1 MSLTRYLKRNYI
13 KSHSLS
19 LKGQETMW
27 AMTTRERKILKK
39 VIPKEFMSKPIQV
52 PNGGET
58 SIEEISKVNL
68 KVLGKK

>member
-1 MSLTRYLKRNYI
+1 
-13 KSHSLS
+13 
-19 LKGQETMW
+19 MW

-39 VIPKEFMSKPIQV
+39 VIPKEYMSKPIQL

-68 KVLGKK
+68 IKVLGKK